1 MDITTDK
8 KPYVAAVIVAAGN
21 STRMSL
27 SVSKQL
33 IPLLGISVIGRTLM
47 AFEKAQSISEIVV
60 VCRDGDRNEIEEI
73 AHSLSIGKLKGF
85 ASGGSTRGESVSAGV
100 GELSDKVTHIAIHDG
115 ARALV
120 TSNEIN
126 DVVMSAIEH
135 NAATLAV
142 PVVDTVKIVDESGV
156 IVSTPDRASLVS
168 AQTPQVFEKELYLR
182 AMRSS
187 EGMSFTDDCAIV
199 ESIGE
204 KIHTVI
210 GEYTNIKITTPKDI
224 PLAEEILRQRGAVEW

>member
-8 KPYVAAVIVAAGN
+8 KPYVAAIIVSAGN

-27 SVSKQL
+27 SISKQL

-47 AFEKAQSISEIVV
+47 AFENAQSISEIIV
-60 VCRDGDRNEIEEI
+60 VCRDSDRAEIEEI
-73 AHSLSIGKLKGF
+73 AQSLSIGKLKGF
-85 ASGGSTRGESVSAGV
+85 ASGGATRSDSVSGGV
-100 GELSDKVTHIAIHDG
+100 RALSDKVTHIAIHDG

-120 TSNEIN
+120 TTNEI
-126 DVVMSAIEH
+126 DRVVMSAIEH
-135 NAATLAV
+135 DAATLAV
-142 PVVDTVKIVDESGV
+142 PVTDTVKVVDESGV
-156 IVSTPDRASLVS
+156 IVSTPDRATLVS

-187 EGMSFTDDCAIV
+187 EGMSFTDDCALV

-204 KIHTVI
+204 KVYTVI

-224 PLAEEILRQRGAVEW
+224 PLAEEILRQRGAAQL